1 MQRYNDLR
9 ILCTGMG
16 WPSAQPGGLNTY
28 FKHICESLDTQH
40 ELEALVCS
48 ANKPEVKSGL
58 RVTNVAGTNLKLSKR
73 RDAFRMQAAEIM
85 NGQPVDIVYSH
96 FAPYSLG
103 VAMEAKARNIPV
115 VMTFHG
121 PWSEEIRLEGKGL
134 KHRFKTMIAKSWE
147 MKAYQLADAF
157 IVLSETFRDILHR
170 QYGVPLAK
178 IHIIPGGA
186 DVGRFKP
193 AANRSAIRTKLGLPE
208 GKTVVLT
215 LRRLVNRMGLLQLLE
230 AWKEVVRSKP
240 DAVLF
245 IGGKGPLK
253 TELESRIVEYGL
265 QSSVRLLGYIP
276 DSELADYYQA
286 ADLFVVP
293 SQALEGFGLIT
304 VEAMAAGVPV
314 MATPIGG
321 NREILE
327 KYRPDMLFAGTS
339 SSDIASGLNR
349 ILKHPELWPTGEQ
362 CRNHVLEHYTWKR
375 VSEQVNE
382 VFHSVI
388 DLDDRHAY
396 VRNQSAAASKRG
408 GREQDESSLSGSYR

>member
-1 MQRYNDLR
+1 MLHCNSLR

-28 FKHICESLDTQH
+28 FKHICESLATRH

-48 ANKPEVKSGL
+48 ANKPVVQDDL
-58 RVTNVAGTNLKLSKR
+58 RVTNVAVTDLKLSKR
-73 RDAFRMQAAEIM
+73 RDAFRKHAAELM
-85 NGQPVDIVYSH
+85 NGQDIDIVYSH
-96 FAPYSLG
+96 FAPYSIG

-134 KHRFKTMIAKSWE
+134 KHRIKTMIAKSWE
-147 MKAYQLADAF
+147 MKAYRLADAF
-157 IVLSETFRDILHR
+157 IVLSETFRDILHH
-170 QYGVPLAK
+170 QYGVPLSK

-186 DVGRFKP
+186 DVARFKP
-193 AANRSAIRTKLGLPE
+193 AANRAAIRKKLQLEE
-208 GKTVVLT
+208 GTTAVLT

-230 AWKEVVRSKP
+230 AWKEVARTVP

-245 IGGKGPLK
+245 IGGKGPLQG
-253 TELESRIVEYGL
+253 ELESRIAEYGL
-265 QSSVRLLGYIP
+265 QSRVRMLGYIP
-276 DSELADYYQA
+276 DGELADYYQA

-321 NREILE
+321 NREILQ
-327 KYRPDMLFAGTS
+327 KYRPDMLFAGKS
-339 SSDIASGLNR
+339 SQDMSSGLIR
-349 ILKHPELWPTGEQ
+349 LLRHREMWPTAEQ
-362 CRNHVLEHYTWKR
+362 CRSHVLENYTWDR
-375 VSEQVNE
+375 VSKQVDS
-382 VFHSVI
+382 VFNHVI
-388 DLDDRHAY
+388 DQHLIAY
-396 VRNQSAAASKRG
+396 GGNRQVSAGKKG
-408 GREQDESSLSGSYR
+408 GREQDEGSLFGSYR

>member
-157 IVLSETFRDILHR
+157 IVLSETFRDILHH

-396 VRNQSAAASKRG
+396 VRNQSAAARKRG

>member
-1 MQRYNDLR
+1 MQPYNNLR

-28 FKHICESLDTQH
+28 FKHICESLANRH
-40 ELEALVCS
+40 ELEALVCVS
-48 ANKPEVKSGL
+48 SKPEVVGPL
-58 RVTNVAGTNLKLSKR
+58 RVTNVASPDWKLSTR
-73 RDAFRMQAAEIM
+73 RDAFRMHAAEWM
-85 NGQPVDIVYSH
+85 DQQRVDVVYAH
-96 FAPYSLG
+96 FAPYSIG
-103 VAMEAKARNIPV
+103 VAKEAKARNIPV

-134 KHRFKTMIAKSWE
+134 KHRFKTMVAKSWE
-147 MKAYQLADAF
+147 MKAYRLADAF

-170 QYGVPLAK
+170 QYGVPLSK

-186 DVGRFKP
+186 NVSRFKP
-193 AANRSAIRTKLGLPE
+193 AADRSSIREKLQLPE
-208 GKTVVLT
+208 GKTMVLT
-215 LRRLVNRMGLLQLLE
+215 LRRLVNRMGLIQLLE
-230 AWKEVVRSKP
+230 AWREVASAMP

-245 IGGKGPLK
+245 IGGKGPLRE
-253 TELESRIVEYGL
+253 ELESRIAEYGL
-265 QSSVRLLGYIP
+265 QSSVRLLGYVP
-276 DSELADYYQA
+276 DNELAEYYQA

-327 KYRPDMLFAGTS
+327 KFRPDMLFAGKDS
-339 SSDIASGLNR
+339 GDIASGLLR
-349 ILKHPELWPTGEQ
+349 ILKHPERWPGSEQ
-362 CRNHVLEHYTWKR
+362 CRSHVLEHYTWER
-375 VSEQVNE
+375 VSQQVNE

-388 DLDDRHAY
+388 DLHPHASGGK
-396 VRNQSAAASKRG
+396 QSVEAMRKG
-408 GREQDESSLSGSYR
+408 GREQDEGSLSGSYR

>member
-1 MQRYNDLR
+1 MRRYNDLR

-28 FKHICESLDTQH
+28 FKHICESLAAHH

-48 ANKPEVKSGL
+48 ANKPEVTSGL
-58 RVTNVAGTNLKLSKR
+58 RVINVTGTDLKLSKR
-73 RDAFRMQAAEIM
+73 RDAFRSQAAEMM
-85 NGQPVDIVYSH
+85 NGQHVDIVYSH

-134 KHRFKTMIAKSWE
+134 KHRFKTMIARTWE

-170 QYGVPLAK
+170 KYGVPLDK

-186 DVGRFKP
+186 DVARFKP
-193 AANRSAIRTKLGLPE
+193 AANRSFIRKKLELPE

-240 DAVLF
+240 DAVLL
-245 IGGKGPLK
+245 IGGRGPLQA
-253 TELESRIVEYGL
+253 ELESRIAEYGL
-265 QSSVRLLGYIP
+265 QSSVRMLGYIP

-339 SSDIASGLNR
+339 SSDIASGLTR
-349 ILKHPELWPTGEQ
+349 ILKHPELWPTSEQ

-375 VSEQVNE
+375 VAEQVND
-382 VFHSVI
+382 VFNSVI
-388 DLDDRHAY
+388 DLDNHAY
-396 VRNQSAAASKRG
+396 VRNQSNAAKKRG